1 MTRVKRGKIAT
12 KKREQVLKQT
22 KGFRGSSK
30 NKERQAKERLLHAY
44 THSYIG
50 RKTRK
55 REKRRLW
62 QVQLNAY
69 LRNNNLTYS
78 KFIYLLKQNN
88 ILIDRKILAELSQKQ
103 PEIMKSI
110 ISNLKA

>member
-12 KKREQVLKQT
+12 KKREKILKQT

-44 THSYIG
+44 SHQYTG
-50 RKTRK
+50 RKTKK

-69 LRNNNLTYS
+69 LRNNNITYS
-78 KFIYLLKQNN
+78 KFIYLLKQNS
-88 ILIDRKILAELSQKQ
+88 ILIDRKILAQLSQEK
-103 PEIMKSI
+103 PEIMKNI
-110 ISNLKA
+110 ISSLKA

>member
-12 KKREQVLKQT
+12 KKREKVLKQT

-30 NKERQAKERLLHAY
+30 SKERQAKERLLHAY
-44 THSYIG
+44 SHQYIG

-69 LRNNNLTYS
+69 LRSNNLTYS

-103 PEIMKSI
+103 PEIMKNI

>member
-12 KKREQVLKQT
+12 KKREKVLKQT

-30 NKERQAKERLLHAY
+30 SKERQAKERLLHAY
-44 THSYIG
+44 AHQYAG
-50 RKTRK
+50 RKTKK

-78 KFIYLLKQNN
+78 KFISLLKQKN
-88 ILIDRKILAELSQKQ
+88 ILIDRKILAQLSQKQ
-103 PEIMKSI
+103 PDIMKNI